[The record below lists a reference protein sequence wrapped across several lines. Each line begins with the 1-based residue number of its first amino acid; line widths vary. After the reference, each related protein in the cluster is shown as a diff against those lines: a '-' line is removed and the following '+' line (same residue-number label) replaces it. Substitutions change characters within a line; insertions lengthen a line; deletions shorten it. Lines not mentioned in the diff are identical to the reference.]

1 MRREVAGGSV
11 GLKSPHGTDQQG
23 LLSRDSSSYLAGYS
37 NRTTDHKQR
46 KSTSE
51 QLRPSYSSED
61 YSSSG
66 SFPAKSSHHTSNHHR
81 QQYKLVLEERQQSP
95 DLHSNCS
102 STSPPAPAQVAPSIS
117 NTGQPR
123 PGSMSYGS
131 NNNINAGSHLARS
144 PASKVLPFHENDP
157 FAHGKHAGD
166 NDEKLLPRR
175 ATHSKSSALS
185 PLLSSSTTNGWQ
197 QEKEKH
203 ESRYN
208 GSNGNDKNSSSLANF
223 TAASSLFSKR
233 HDILLSALDFLSP
246 TSATSATNL
255 AANSSVPPPA
265 AASSSSTSGGGNQH
279 KQHGHSPVS
288 QSLSPMP
295 IGAEPLAQL
304 LITLKEQNK
313 SLIREIED
321 LRIKLADAEGECAL
335 ALLFLLNLFSLA
347 ALVCPF
353 FPSTALF
360 VCKFLLFY

>member
-1 MRREVAGGSV
+1 MRREVGGGSV
-11 GLKSPHGTDQQG
+11 GLKSPHGTDHQG

-37 NRTTDHKQR
+37 NRTADHKQH

-66 SFPAKSSHHTSNHHR
+66 SFPTKSSHHTSNHHR
-81 QQYKLVLEERQQSP
+81 QQYKLVLEEKQQSP

-117 NTGQPR
+117 SSGQPR
-123 PGSMSYGS
+123 PGSMSYN
-131 NNNINAGSHLARS
+131 NNNINASSHLARS
-144 PASKVLPFHENDP
+144 LASKVLPFHENDP
-157 FAHGKHAGD
+157 FSHSKHAGD

-175 ATHSKSSALS
+175 ATNSSKTSALS
-185 PLLSSSTTNGWQ
+185 PLLSTSTTNGWQ

-208 GSNGNDKNSSSLANF
+208 GSNGNDKNSTSLANF

-255 AANSSVPPPA
+255 PATSSVPLPA

-279 KQHGHSPVS
+279 KQQGHSPVS

-347 ALVCPF
+347 LVCPF
-353 FPSTALF
+353 LSFAALF
-360 VCKFLLFY
+360 VCKFLLFTE